1 MKNPKLG
8 TTVYQVKTYGDHGNA
23 LVHKGFVSDPM
34 EGSFNKCKVMW
45 VAPDTP
51 YKGSTTEEYR
61 VDVFTTA
68 SRAINQHLRRA
79 KLNLSIQALDL
90 EEE

>member
-1 MKNPKLG
+1 MKHPKLG
-8 TTVYQVKTYGDHGNA
+8 TTVYQVKTDGDQGNT

-34 EGSFNKCKVMW
+34 EGSFDKCKVMW
-45 VAPDTP
+45 LAPNTS

-68 SRAINQHLRRA
+68 SRAINKYLRCA
-79 KLNLSIQALDL
+79 KLNLSVQALDL
-90 EEE
+90 EEA

>member
-8 TTVYQVKTYGDHGNA
+8 TTVYQVKTDCNSGQT

-34 EGSFNKCKVMW
+34 KGSFNKCKVMW
-45 VAPDTP
+45 VAPDTS

-61 VDVFTTA
+61 VDVFETS
-68 SRAINQHLRRA
+68 SRAINQYLRRA

>member
-1 MKNPKLG
+1 MKHPKLG
-8 TTVYQVKTYGDHGNA
+8 TIVYQVKTVGDQGNA

-45 VAPDTP
+45 LAPDTP

-61 VDVFTTA
+61 VDVFATS
-68 SRAINQHLRRA
+68 SRAINQYLRCA
-79 KLNLSIQALDL
+79 KLNLSVLALDL
-90 EEE
+90 EEL